1 MKESNTSTPHD
12 GIFKT
17 FLTHLETAQDFLDIH
32 LPPALR
38 QVCDLNTLHLESGSF
53 IEENLRTYF
62 ADVLYS
68 LHTASGEG
76 YIYCLIEH
84 QSSSDSHM
92 AFRLM
97 RYAVAAMQRHL
108 DAGHKTLPRVIP
120 LLFCHGRASPWPFSL
135 NWLSLFSEPEI
146 ARQLYTGA
154 FPLVDVGVLDDD
166 NIMQH
171 RRMAMLELLLKHI
184 RQRDLV
190 DLT

>member
-1 MKESNTSTPHD
+1 MKDSNTSTPHD

-32 LPPALR
+32 LPPVLR

-108 DAGHKTLPRVIP
+108 DAEHKTLPLVIP
-120 LLFCHGRASPWPFSL
+120 LLFCHGRA
-135 NWLSLFSEPEI
+135 
-146 ARQLYTGA
+146 
-154 FPLVDVGVLDDD
+154 
-166 NIMQH
+166 
-171 RRMAMLELLLKHI
+171 
-184 RQRDLV
+184 
-190 DLT
+190 